1 MAKSFKGNNPID
13 NLNHSNTN
21 PPEPLANENLTEG
34 GSAAQD
40 SASQETAS
48 VLPPKDI
55 KEEDST
61 PPSKGIKKKY
71 LRLDITNY
79 QDYISLMADHKTN
92 TSGEYVS
99 MTQYILRLI
108 EADKQKNM
116 ELYGKLEEIEKM
128 KQKLI

>member
-1 MAKSFKGNNPID
+1 MAKSFKNNPLD
-13 NLNHSNTN
+13 NLNRPNTN
-21 PPEPLANENLTEG
+21 TPEPPANENNSSVQDTD
-34 GSAAQD
+34 SQKQD
-40 SASQETAS
+40 SAP
-48 VLPPKDI
+48 PPKD
-55 KEEDST
+55 
-61 PPSKGIKKKY
+61 IKKKY

-79 QDYISLMADHKTN
+79 QTN

-128 KQKLI
+128 KKDII

>member
-1 MAKSFKGNNPID
+1 MAKSFKKNPLD
-13 NLNHSNTN
+13 NLNQTN
-21 PPEPLANENLTEG
+21 SPEVPSNENLTEN
-34 GSAAQD
+34 GSSAQD
-40 SASQETAS
+40 SAPQETAP
-48 VLPPKDI
+48 VPPPKD
-55 KEEDST
+55 
-61 PPSKGIKKKY
+61 IKKKY

-79 QDYISLMADHKTN
+79 QDYISLMAYHKTN

-128 KQKLI
+128 KQELI

>member
-1 MAKSFKGNNPID
+1 MATKLFKGKSPVD
-13 NLNHSNTN
+13 NLNRPNTN
-21 PPEPLANENLTEG
+21 TPEPPANENNSSVQDTD
-34 GSAAQD
+34 SQKQD
-40 SASQETAS
+40 SAP
-48 VLPPKDI
+48 PPKD
-55 KEEDST
+55 
-61 PPSKGIKKKY
+61 IKKKY

-116 ELYGKLEEIEKM
+116 ELYRKLEEIEKM

>member
-1 MAKSFKGNNPID
+1 MAKSFKKNPLD
-13 NLNHSNTN
+13 NLNQTNTN

-34 GSAAQD
+34 GS
-40 SASQETAS
+40 
-48 VLPPKDI
+48 VPPPKDI
-55 KEEDST
+55 R
-61 PPSKGIKKKY
+61 KKY

-79 QDYISLMADHKTN
+79 QDYISLMADYKTN

-128 KQKLI
+128 KKYII

>member
-1 MAKSFKGNNPID
+1 MAKSFKNNPLD
-13 NLNHSNTN
+13 NLTQTNTN
-21 PPEPLANENLTEG
+21 PPEVPANENLTENDS
-34 GSAAQD
+34 SAQN
-40 SASQETAS
+40 TN
-48 VLPPKDI
+48 PPEVPTKD
-55 KEEDST
+55 
-61 PPSKGIKKKY
+61 IKKKY

-108 EADKQKNM
+108 ESDKQKNM

>member
-1 MAKSFKGNNPID
+1 MAKAFKKNPLD
-13 NLNHSNTN
+13 NLNRTNTN
-21 PPEPLANENLTEG
+21 PPEAPANENLTVSDS
-34 GSAAQD
+34 SAQNTNSQKED
-40 SASQETAS
+40 SAP
-48 VLPPKDI
+48 PPKD
-55 KEEDST
+55 
-61 PPSKGIKKKY
+61 IKKKY

-79 QDYISLMADHKTN
+79 QNYISLMADHKTS